1 MASRAHGGGGPMASR
16 AHGRLRGR
24 RTGGAGARRGGRGAT
39 AGAAGPAGRAGW
51 TEAPPPRGRGGPAG
65 PLARWVDEMVIG
77 WGLCPFAEPARDRTR
92 FVELAPPN
100 AQKCADTAEAAAF
113 VRAGIAEELRLLAR
127 EPPGRPATTLVAVDL
142 RPEAA
147 FTFEEF
153 MLLVVLPLQAL
164 AGEGRN
170 EFGETL
176 LGTGREGGGCGIQC
190 VPFHPEASYGEGAE
204 ADWATRAPVPAVHL
218 LRDCDVEAAE
228 LQWEAAG
235 LDPADIHRD
244 NVKRLRAV
252 GASRA
257 AAAVRACVKPEPCP
271 AGEGA
276 ISEAADATRTEAAA
290 RALLVEAA
298 SAGADAGNITL
309 RRVGPS
315 GWGAVAVRNLQWNDV
330 LLTLPRGAL
339 RTPADAEAAGVGG
352 TGHPAGDLASL
363 VLFERSLGQESALR
377 AYVNMLPTL
386 ETFRAHHPLCATE
399 EELVA
404 CLGRNTLVG
413 SEAVARRR
421 EALGLAGAVRKAC
434 GSGPSALEDD
444 AMWALTIVSSRAFHL
459 DLPDEGSSLC
469 LCPVADMLNHSE
481 AASAQRRARLQ
492 WDSDTNVAVV
502 RAFRDFDAGEEV
514 FDSFGGTLSV
524 SDAFLRYGFAA
535 GVGIERI
542 TVPLGRLGPCR
553 SQAGQSVLAA
563 ANLEN
568 AELVFTAEGP
578 DEVGLAC
585 LAASEATE
593 EELRAAG
600 WGTGEA
606 EGVLAR
612 LCAGI
617 EQPWA
622 RKLATRTQTR
632 LARELQ
638 GLLSQH
644 DQRSEWSSADRPPW
658 QVEARVALESECCV
672 LQAAAASAV
681 AQADALS

>member
-1 MASRAHGGGGPMASR
+1 MASR

-24 RTGGAGARRGGRGAT
+24 RAGGAGLRRGGRGAV
-39 AGAAGPAGRAGW
+39 AGSAGPAGRAGW
-51 TEAPPPRGRGGPAG
+51 AEAPPPQSRGGPAG
-65 PLARWVDEMVIG
+65 PIARWVDEVVIG

-100 AQKCADTAEAAAF
+100 SQTCANTAEVAAS

-127 EPPGRPATTLVAVDL
+127 EPPGRPATTVVAL
-142 RPEAA
+142 RPEPA
-147 FTFEEF
+147 FTFEDF

-164 AGEGRN
+164 AEKGRN

-176 LGTGREGGGCGIQC
+176 FGTGGEGSGCGIQC

-244 NVKRLRAV
+244 NVKRLRAT
-252 GASRA
+252 GTSRA
-257 AAAVRACVKPEPCP
+257 AAVVQACLVKPEPCP

-276 ISEAADATRTEAAA
+276 ISAAADATRTEAAA
-290 RALLVEAA
+290 QALLVEAA
-298 SAGADAGNITL
+298 SAGADTGSIAL

-315 GWGAVAVRNLQWNDV
+315 GWGAVAAHNLQWND
-330 LLTLPRGAL
+330 LLLSLPRGAL
-339 RTPADAEAAGVGG
+339 RTPSDAEAAGVGN

-363 VLFERSLGQESALR
+363 VLFERSLGQESALC
-377 AYVNMLPTL
+377 AYVNMLPSL
-386 ETFRAHHPLCATE
+386 ETFRAHHPLMATE

-413 SEAVARRR
+413 AEAVARRQ
-421 EALGLAGAVRKAC
+421 EALGLVGAVREAC
-434 GSGPSALEDD
+434 GFGPSALEDD
-444 AMWALTIVSSRAFHL
+444 AMWALTVVSSRAFHL
-459 DLPDEGSSLC
+459 DLPEGSSLC

-492 WDSDTNVAVV
+492 WDSDRNVAIV

-514 FDSFGGTLSV
+514 FDSFGATLSV

-542 TVPLGRLGPCR
+542 IVPLARLGPCR
-553 SQAGQSVLAA
+553 SQAGQSILAA
-563 ANLEN
+563 ASLED

-578 DEVGLAC
+578 DEVGLGC

-612 LCAGI
+612 ICAGI

-622 RKLATRTQTR
+622 CKLAARTQTR
-632 LARELQ
+632 LAGELQ
-638 GLLSQH
+638 GLLEQH
-644 DQRSEWSSADRPPW
+644 NQRSEWNSSNRSPW
-658 QVEARVALESECCV
+658 QVEARIALESERCI